1 MFDTL
6 TTTPAFTIG
15 QLVALSAWSAARPR
29 GFRHVLAQGYDD
41 AIEVAE
47 MTQREASDH
56 LYRVH
61 PTIKG
66 RVELEMRHGGELWEL
81 DTIEE
86 ALAALLAI
94 EIELEA
100 EWEAIT
106 EQAQWVRP
114 AN

>member
-15 QLVALSAWSAARPR
+15 QLIALYAWSLKRPR
-29 GFRHVLAQGYDD
+29 GFRHVLAQGYDES
-41 AIEVAE
+41 IEVAE

-56 LYRVH
+56 LYRIR
-61 PTIKG
+61 PTVTG
-66 RVELEMRHGGELWEL
+66 RVELEVRHGGELWEL

-86 ALAALLAI
+86 ALATLLTI

-100 EWEAIT
+100 EWEAST
-106 EQAQWVRP
+106 E
-114 AN
+114 